1 MDISYAHVQMKLKD
15 GKVTL
20 HKVEIPYSLSEV
32 QDGFLSTVAQTLSL
46 VRRETGISVLNVT
59 HSRVLFTAGPSQ

>member
-1 MDISYAHVQMKLKD
+1 MDISYAHVQMKLKN
-15 GKVTL
+15 GETTL

-32 QDGFLSTVAQTLSL
+32 QESHITTVAQTLNL

-59 HSRVLFTAGPSQ
+59 HSRVLFTAGPRQ

>member
-15 GKVTL
+15 EKTTF

-32 QDGFLSTVAQTLSL
+32 QGDFYSTVAQILNL
-46 VRRETGISVLNVT
+46 VRRETGISLLNVT
-59 HSRVLFTAGPSQ
+59 HSRVLFTVGPNQ

>member
-15 GKVTL
+15 GKTTS

-32 QDGFLSTVAQTLSL
+32 QDDFYSTVAQILNL
-46 VRRETGISVLNVT
+46 VCKGTGISVLNVT
-59 HSRVLFTAGPSQ
+59 HSRVLFTAGPNQ